1 MVALYALVLMIC
13 TMRWISKNSR
23 SDWSDKSN
31 PQAYESFVDQARQAA
46 EDGREGREVTAPE
59 WNLYELNSENSV
71 SVNIAGT
78 QVQMP
83 IEVWE
88 RVEGQMSTS
97 ETRYQTG
104 RNVREE
110 FAADSSTANLA
121 ATENFTTAASGE
133 TPVTQEPVSPQLAT
147 REQALGA
154 NI

>member
-1 MVALYALVLMIC
+1 
-13 TMRWISKNSR
+13 
-23 SDWSDKSN
+23 
-31 PQAYESFVDQARQAA
+31 
-46 EDGREGREVTAPE
+46 
-59 WNLYELNSENSV
+59 
-71 SVNIAGT
+71 
-78 QVQMP
+78 MP

-110 FAADSSTANLA
+110 VAADSSTANLA

-133 TPVTQEPVSPQLAT
+133 TAVTQEPVSPQLAT
-147 REQALGA
+147 REPVLEA